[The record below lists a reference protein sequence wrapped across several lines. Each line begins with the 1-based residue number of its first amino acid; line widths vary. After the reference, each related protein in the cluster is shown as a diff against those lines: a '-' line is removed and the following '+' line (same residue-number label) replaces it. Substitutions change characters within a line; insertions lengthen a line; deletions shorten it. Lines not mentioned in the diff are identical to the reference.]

1 MTGMLTLAALQP
13 IDWTIVAGYALIV
26 VLLVTRF
33 RGDSSDED
41 YYLAGRKMPAWA
53 AGMSFLATGFSATW
67 FVGSPQWTYD
77 GDFRPLMLFS
87 GGVVA
92 TVVVAAVLLP
102 IHYQVGA
109 ITVYGYIERRFG
121 RAARRWLGLWF
132 SLGALIGGGAALYV
146 ASIALSSLF
155 FAPQDPAT
163 KTQLILFIAGIGLFG
178 TLYTTIGGL
187 RGVIWTDV
195 LQLSVM
201 IGVGVF
207 SVFLLL
213 WQIPASWSQLL
224 EYWQNAP
231 RAPAQPVGEGGGVN
245 KLHLVDFSWRWA
257 DPMTIWAGL
266 IGMALFN
273 ITGFGA
279 GQGMGQRLLSC
290 RTSRHAG
297 AAVIGGYLLA
307 IAVVAM
313 FMLIGLLLFA
323 YSDPRVMGEAAVRFS
338 ASQRAFGEFIV
349 HHLPVGVSGLAVA
362 GLLAAIMSSLD
373 SGVSAISSSITGDL
387 GLADQGTSTSG
398 DRRHAARR
406 VTVLVGLALTAA
418 ACLVAVVHNPSNQAL
433 LDFVLSLSSFTG
445 AGVLGVFAAGLL
457 TKRGNGRSVGLALL
471 TGAGAVACLQPW
483 VTRPVL
489 GVVIAWP
496 WWVGIGA
503 IPAFVV
509 CAVPSPA
516 SGASS

>member
-1 MTGMLTLAALQP
+1 MIGAFALAALGP
-13 IDWTIVAGYALIV
+13 IDWAIVGGYALIV
-26 VLLVTRF
+26 VLVVTRF
-33 RGDSSDED
+33 RADATDED

-67 FVGSPQWTYD
+67 FVGSPQWTFD
-77 GDFRPLMLFS
+77 GDLRPLMLFS

-92 TVVVAAVLLP
+92 TTVVAAFLLP
-102 IHYQVGA
+102 IHYRVGA

-121 RAARRWLGLWF
+121 QTARRWLGLWF

-146 ASIALSSLF
+146 AAIALSSLF
-155 FAPQDPAT
+155 YEPQDPAS
-163 KTQLILFIAGIGLFG
+163 KAQLVLMIVGIGLFG

-195 LQLSVM
+195 LQLTVI

-213 WQIPASWSQLL
+213 WQIPASWNELL
-224 EYWQNAP
+224 TYWRTAP
-231 RAPAQPVGEGGGVN
+231 PGPAQPIDDAGGMN

-257 DPMTIWAGL
+257 DPMTLWAGL

-290 RTSRHAG
+290 RSAKHAG

-307 IAVVAM
+307 IVVVAM

-323 YSDPRVMGEAAVRFS
+323 YSDPRIMGQSAARFS
-338 ASQRAFGEFIV
+338 ASERAFGEFIV
-349 HHLPVGVSGLAVA
+349 HHLPVGMSGLAVA

-373 SGVSAISSSITGDL
+373 SGVAAISSSITGDL
-387 GLADQGTSTSG
+387 RLAGQGTRTDG
-398 DRRHAARR
+398 GRRHAARR
-406 VTVLVGLALTAA
+406 VTVMVGLTLTLA
-418 ACLVAVVHNPSNQAL
+418 ACIVAAIHNPSNQAL
-433 LDFVLSLSSFTG
+433 LDFVLGLSSFTG

-457 TKRGNGRSVGLALL
+457 TKRGNSRSVALALL
-471 TGAGAVACLQPW
+471 VGAAAVTALQPW
-483 VTRPVL
+483 VTRPLL
-489 GVVIAWP
+489 GIVIAWP
-496 WWVGIGA
+496 WWVGLGA
-503 IPAFVV
+503 VPAFIA
-509 CAVPSPA
+509 CAMPSPVIRA
-516 SGASS
+516 RL